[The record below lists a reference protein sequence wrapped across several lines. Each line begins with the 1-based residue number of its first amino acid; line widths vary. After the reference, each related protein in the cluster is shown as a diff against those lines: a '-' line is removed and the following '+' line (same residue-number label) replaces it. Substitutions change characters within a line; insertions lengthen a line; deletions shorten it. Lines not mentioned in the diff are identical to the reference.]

1 MPLITQAFVLG
12 AGLGTRLQ
20 PLTEELPKPLV
31 PIFQK
36 PLITFAL
43 DHLIDSGIDSF
54 VINTHRL
61 PETFA
66 RVFPENRYAGASIKF
81 VNEPVLLETGGGI
94 KNIEASLG
102 TEPFITY
109 SGDLLTDVPLQ
120 SLIAEHFDRGN
131 DVTLG
136 LRKTNLASAIAFQKN
151 RVLDILNRR
160 GIPGNYDFAN
170 IAIWSPSIFERIPPN
185 KRVSFIPI
193 IADWLEQGGKIGG
206 VPLDEGKWFNIGSR
220 EEYFKVHR
228 LIATEGWKPG
238 YVKAQDWS
246 EMVHRTAI
254 VHPTAEIR
262 GCSVVGKECRIGA
275 GVVLDNTILWE
286 SAQIASRTNLQGCIV
301 RAGKKVSGTH
311 RNVDL

>member
-1 MPLITQAFVLG
+1 MALIRQAFVLG
-12 AGLGTRLQ
+12 AGLGTRLR

-43 DHLIDSGIDSF
+43 DHLIEIGIDSF

-66 RVFPENRYAGASIKF
+66 RVFPETRYASASIKL
-81 VNEPVLLETGGGI
+81 VHEPVLLETAGGI
-94 KNIEASLG
+94 KNIEADLG

-109 SGDLLTDVPLQ
+109 SGDLLTDVRLQ
-120 SLIAEHFDRGN
+120 PLIAHHFDRGN

-136 LRKTNLASAIAFQKN
+136 LRKTGLGSAIAFQGN
-151 RVLDILNRR
+151 RIVDILNRR
-160 GIPGNYDFAN
+160 GVAGNYDFAN
-170 IAIWSPSIFERIPPN
+170 IAVWNPSIFKRIPPN
-185 KRVSFIPI
+185 KKISFIPI
-193 IADWLEQGGKIGG
+193 IADWLGQGGKIGG

-220 EEYFKVHR
+220 EEYFEVHR
-228 LIATEGWKPG
+228 LIASGRWKPD
-238 YVKAQDWS
+238 YVKADGWS

-254 VHPTAEIR
+254 VDPTAEIR
-262 GCSVVGKECRIGA
+262 GCSVIGKECRVGP
-275 GVVLDNTILWE
+275 GVVLHDTIVWVG
-286 SAQIASRTNLQGCIV
+286 AQIASRANLQSCIV

-311 RNVDL
+311 RNIDI